1 MSLDRHHFQLLLAL
15 SETGSLG
22 RAAELLSISPSA
34 ASHRLKEAERRLGV
48 TLTEPR
54 GRSLRLTGS
63 GSHLADAAAIAED
76 VLRSGEEISRWLGST
91 APATVRLALDFLDRA
106 PWFDLFGGTG
116 RFPFR
121 VDLVRV
127 GFRGVVDA
135 VARHVV
141 DAGIVVVPDNEEE
154 GEFVI
159 ARDELAAAVPTNHPA
174 ADRGVLVPGEIEEMT
189 YLTTGGI
196 PQPGYE
202 VFGFMQPAGVY
213 PSEFVLIESIWATL
227 QLVAAGR
234 GLTIQPRMALEPA
247 FDGTAVVPLKGV
259 SIPVRW
265 EAVARPDHGPETEDL
280 LQAMAGPV
288 AH

>member
-48 TLTEPR
+48 ALTEPH
-54 GRSLRLTGS
+54 GRSLSLTGA
-63 GSHLADAAAIAED
+63 GSHLAGAAAIAED
-76 VLRSGEEISRWLGST
+76 ALRSGEEISRWLGTT

-106 PWFDLFGGTG
+106 PWFDHFGGAG

-127 GFRGVVDA
+127 GFHGVVEA

-141 DAGIVVVPDNEEE
+141 DAGIVVVPDHEEE

-159 ARDELAAAVPTNHPA
+159 ARDELGAAVPADHPA
-174 ADRGVLVPGEIEEMT
+174 AARGALLPEEIDETT
-189 YLTTGGI
+189 YLTSGGI

-202 VFGFMQPAGVY
+202 FYGFMQPAGVY
-213 PSEFVLIESIWATL
+213 PGEFVLIESIWATL
-227 QLVAAGR
+227 RLVAAGR
-234 GLTIQPRMALEPA
+234 GLTIQPRIALEPA
-247 FDGTAVVPLKGV
+247 FEGTAVVPLEGV

-265 EAVARPDHGPETEDL
+265 EAVARPDRSQETEAL
-280 LQAMAGPV
+280 LRAMTGED